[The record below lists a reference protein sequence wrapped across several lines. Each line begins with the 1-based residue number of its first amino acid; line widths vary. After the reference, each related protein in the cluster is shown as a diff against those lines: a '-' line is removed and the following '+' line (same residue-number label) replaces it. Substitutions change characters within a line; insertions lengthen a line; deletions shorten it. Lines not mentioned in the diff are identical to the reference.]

1 MVVFKPNRK
10 KTNPVILK
18 ELIIFLASLVAVIA
32 VAHYFLDIILNSFF
46 FIIYGCIILFRFG
59 WAIFSAR
66 IIEVSIDEENTK
78 LTFLYQQ
85 GFGGV
90 KERTIPFNE
99 VRLEVEGGSGWFRKN
114 LVLYFVRG
122 KFDVFRLSGYKDG
135 FSTPVLIA
143 IREAMHNNGMR
154 VSKY

>member
-1 MVVFKPNRK
+1 MVIFKPNRK

-66 IIEVSIDEENTK
+66 IIEVSIDEENRK

-114 LVLYFVRG
+114 LVL
-122 KFDVFRLSGYKDG
+122 
-135 FSTPVLIA
+135 
-143 IREAMHNNGMR
+143 
-154 VSKY
+154 